1 MSHREKCQDCQ
12 DRIGRPTLE
21 HPNHPTI
28 IFSEFMGKEWRKV
41 QTDGGKGVGSEGCD
55 QELPCHMIQQIG
67 ASITQETGAGRV
79 MRVD

>member
-1 MSHREKCQDCQ
+1 MSRLSGSYRETHL
-12 DRIGRPTLE
+12 GTS
-21 HPNHPTI
+21 NHPTI